1 MELITVVLN
10 CGPMFEEADRLNKLA
25 VKNFDYVEFVKPYN
39 FVGAIKINNGSSN
52 TTNVATIQGFYGVVN
67 KLDKDKYSVIY
78 DIPETIEAPVRNGEV
93 VGSVVVKYGEKIIFK
108 EDLISIDSVD
118 NIDLK
123 YMLDNI
129 LNKWYA

>member
-1 MELITVVLN
+1 MALQITNAQRAEVLTQAL
-10 CGPMFEEADRLNKLA
+10 PH
-25 VKNFDYVEFVKPYN
+25 
-39 FVGAIKINNGSSN
+39 
-52 TTNVATIQGFYGVVN
+52 IQKYYG
-67 KLDKDKYSVIY
+67 K
-78 DIPETIEAPVRNGEV
+78 T
-93 VGSVVVKYGEKIIFK
+93 VVVKYGEKIIFK